1 MVMGT
6 NIVPYNAYPTSNGM
20 IALSVGNDMQ
30 FTNFCE
36 AVGHIEWSE
45 DSKFSR
51 NRDRVNNRG
60 ACDGMIADLFR
71 TNTTD
76 FWLEKLL
83 SANVSCAP
91 INSVEQALTAAHTVA
106 RELVT
111 TAHHKTEG
119 EIKIPGIP
127 FRFSKDPASIRRSPP
142 IIGEHTIEILKELG
156 KSETDISELSKNGVI

>member
-1 MVMGT
+1 
-6 NIVPYNAYPTSNGM
+6 M

-36 AVGHIEWSE
+36 AVDHIEWSN

-51 NRDRVNNRG
+51 NRDRVTNRG

-76 FWLEKLL
+76 FWLEKLIT
-83 SANVSCAP
+83 AGVSCAP
-91 INSVEQALTAAHTVA
+91 INTVEQALTAAHTVA

-111 TAHHKTEG
+111 KTNHKIEG

-127 FRFSKDPASIRRSPP
+127 FRFSKDPASIRRAPP
-142 IIGEHTIEILKELG
+142 IIGEHTIEILTELG
-156 KSETDISELSKNGVI
+156 KSKTEISELSEKGVI

>member
-1 MVMGT
+1 
-6 NIVPYNAYPTSNGM
+6 
-20 IALSVGNDMQ
+20 MQ

-36 AVGHIEWSE
+36 AVGHIEWSK

-51 NRDRVNNRG
+51 NRDRVTNRG

-76 FWLEKLL
+76 FWLEKLIT
-83 SANVSCAP
+83 AGVSCAP
-91 INSVEQALTAAHTVA
+91 INTVEQALTAAHTVA

-111 TAHHKTEG
+111 KTNHKIEG

-127 FRFSKDPASIRRSPP
+127 FRFSKDPASIRRAPP
-142 IIGEHTIEILKELG
+142 IIGEHTIEILTELG
-156 KSETDISELSKNGVI
+156 KSKIEISELSEKGVI